1 MGYVIIKTVEQ
12 TNYVLCLTVRKL
24 DTRNSIEELKFVD
37 LKNLK
42 DYELAVFPTYGTAE
56 SYLALV
62 IYNCLDCLNS
72 DIKIITEEELELN
85 YV

>member
-12 TNYVLCLTVRKL
+12 TNFVLCLTGIL
-24 DTRNSIEELKFVD
+24 DVKVNKIGLKFVD
-37 LKNLK
+37 LKDLK

-72 DIKIITEEELELN
+72 NIKIITEEELELN